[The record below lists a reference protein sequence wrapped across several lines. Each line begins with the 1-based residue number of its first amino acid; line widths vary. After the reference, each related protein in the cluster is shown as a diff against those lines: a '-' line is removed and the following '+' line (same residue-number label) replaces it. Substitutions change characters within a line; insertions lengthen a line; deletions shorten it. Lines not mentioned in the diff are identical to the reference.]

1 MIAMDAER
9 TIKAMGDATRR
20 RILQLVA
27 RHELAVSEIVD
38 CLGQPQSTVSR
49 HLKVLRDAGLI
60 QDRRDGTTALYTTS
74 SVDGDENG
82 SPARLAGHI
91 LEWVNEQDLPKP
103 LSNRLA
109 SVLDRRQSRSTDF
122 FSKVGHRWDRMRVEA
137 FGDSFH
143 REALIELL
151 PADWVVADVGTGTG
165 YMLPILARRF
175 RKVIAVDPV
184 PEMLEAARSRCRTQK
199 IKNVA
204 FRRGDMSRLP
214 ILNRQADLVL
224 AVLVL
229 HHVPSPEEALG
240 ELFRIAQPGGY
251 LLIVEQR
258 SHRLGAFHER
268 MQDRWWGFEAA
279 RLAKTVAEAGFHDVR
294 HQPLPSEPVK
304 PGAVEAPELFT
315 LTARRPDMKNTS
327 DEQSAKCAKSR

>member
-9 TIKAMGDATRR
+9 AIKAMGDATRR

-27 RHELAVSEIVD
+27 RQELAVSEIVD

-49 HLKVLRDAGLI
+49 HLKVLRDAELI
-60 QDRRDGTTALYTTS
+60 QDRRDGTTAFYTTS
-74 SVDGDENG
+74 SVDADENG
-82 SPARLAGHI
+82 SPTRLAGHI

-103 LSNRLA
+103 LSDRLA

-122 FSKVGHRWDRMRVEA
+122 FSRVGHRWDRMRLDS

-143 REALIELL
+143 REALFTLL
-151 PADWVVADVGTGTG
+151 PADWVVADIGTGTG
-165 YMLPILARRF
+165 YMLPILARTF

-184 PEMLEAARSRCRTQK
+184 PKMIEVARTRCRTHR

-229 HHVPSPEEALG
+229 HHVPSPEEALS
-240 ELFRIAQPGGY
+240 ELFRIAKPGGR

-258 SHRLGAFHER
+258 SHRLEAFHER
-268 MQDRWWGFEAA
+268 MQDRWWGFEPA
-279 RLAKTVAEAGFHDVR
+279 RLVKTVAEAGFHHVR
-294 HQPLPSEPVK
+294 HQPLSSEPAK
-304 PGAVEAPELFT
+304 PGAAEAPDLFT
-315 LTARRPDMKNTS
+315 LTARRPDMNNTP
-327 DEQSAKCAKSR
+327 DEQSAKRS

>member
-1 MIAMDAER
+1 MDAER
-9 TIKAMGDATRR
+9 TIKAMGDPTRR

-60 QDRRDGTTALYTTS
+60 QDHRHGTTAHYATS
-74 SVDGDENG
+74 TLNGDENG

-109 SVLDRRQSRSTDF
+109 SVLERRQNRSTDF
-122 FSKVGHRWDRMRVEA
+122 FSQIGQRWDRMRVEA
-137 FGDSFH
+137 FGDAFH
-143 REALIELL
+143 GEAFAALL
-151 PADWVVADVGTGTG
+151 PADWVVADIGTGTG
-165 YMLPILARRF
+165 YMLPILARTF

-184 PEMLEAARSRCRTQK
+184 PNMLEVAQSRCRTQR

-214 ILNRQADLVL
+214 ILNEQADLVL

-240 ELFRIAQPGGY
+240 ELYRIAKPGGH

-258 SHRLGAFHER
+258 SHRLERFHER
-268 MQDRWWGFEAA
+268 MQDRWWGFDPS
-279 RLAKTVAEAGFHDVR
+279 RLGKTVAEAGFGDVR
-294 HQPLPSEPVK
+294 HRPLPSDPVK
-304 PGAVEAPELFT
+304 PGTVEAPELFT
-315 LTARRPDMKNTS
+315 LTARRPGDAKTTRV
-327 DEQSAKCAKSR
+327 QSAKRAKSR

>member
-1 MIAMDAER
+1 MDAER

-27 RHELAVSEIVD
+27 RQELAVSEIVD

-60 QDRRDGTTALYTTS
+60 QDRRDGTTALYTAS
-74 SVDGDENG
+74 RVDGDENG
-82 SPARLAGHI
+82 DPARLAGHI
-91 LEWVNEQDLPKP
+91 LEWVNDQDLPKP
-103 LSNRLA
+103 LSDRLA
-109 SVLDRRQSRSTDF
+109 SVLKRRQSRSTDF
-122 FSKVGHRWDRMRVEA
+122 FSQVGHRWDRMRLES

-143 REALIELL
+143 RDALITLL
-151 PADWVVADVGTGTG
+151 PADWVVADIGTGTG
-165 YMLPILARRF
+165 YMLPMLSETF

-184 PEMLEAARSRCRTQK
+184 PEMLEAARSRCRTQR

-214 ILNRQADLVL
+214 ISNRQADLVL

-240 ELFRIAQPGGY
+240 ELFRIAKPGGH
-251 LLIVEQR
+251 LLVVEQR
-258 SHRLGAFHER
+258 SHRLESFHER

-279 RLAKTVAEAGFHDVR
+279 RLAKTVAEAGFQDVR
-294 HQPLPSEPVK
+294 HQPLRSEPVK

-315 LTARRPDMKNTS
+315 LTARRPDAMKTTN
-327 DEQSAKCAKSR
+327 EQNESRTGSR